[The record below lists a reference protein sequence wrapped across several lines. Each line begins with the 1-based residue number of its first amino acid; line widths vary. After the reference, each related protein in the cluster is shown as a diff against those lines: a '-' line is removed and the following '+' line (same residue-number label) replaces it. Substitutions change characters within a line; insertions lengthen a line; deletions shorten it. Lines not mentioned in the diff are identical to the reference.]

1 MNLSSA
7 PSFADDTQGVY
18 ANLTI
23 NLADTFDSTF
33 FRVFGAIYAIGTLIL
48 WTFIATRTV
57 IKVYDRTI
65 FEALEDLR
73 TVLEIQ
79 SNGTE
84 PKESHSPSGQSNDST
99 NTLSIP

>member
-84 PKESHSPSGQSNDST
+84 PKDSPSGQSNDST
-99 NTLSIP
+99 KTLSIP